1 MSKPRKKPPARKE
14 SRGRTYTISCTDE
27 QWTAIQD
34 GAERAGKNV
43 STVVRR
49 VRADRGPVAQEAPP
63 AGAERE
69 GAAPPRA
76 GGGGERP
83 EPRRGRG
90 GRSRRCRGRTR
101 GAHGRAAARDG
112 PARADARTGWRCCAG
127 RSATRR
133 REPSPRRSYRT
144 RRRRRP
150 PRRRR
155 ARKVAGPKR
164 RPRQRRRASCSLPTT
179 ISKRPRSPH
188 CGGCARR
195 VLASGPGRCRRVRP
209 RGRGVANAGPPN
221 TARERRSGSSP
232 AWSDPAAD
240 AHAAAGPAP
249 GLRQRR
255 SRSRATLA
263 VNSSRWRSMPLSL
276 DPNSRPSISFNC
288 PRRRIRG

>member
-1 MSKPRKKPPARKE
+1 MSKPRRKPPARKE

-27 QWTAIQD
+27 QWAAIQD

-43 STVVRR
+43 STWFVECALTVDPWPRKHRR
-49 VRADRGPVAQEAPP
+49 LVLNEREQRRHARAVAASARNLGADEADG
-63 AGAERE
+63 AGDVGAEL
-69 GAAPPRA
+69 GALM
-76 GGGGERP
+76 
-83 EPRRGRG
+83 
-90 GRSRRCRGRTR
+90 
-101 GAHGRAAARDG
+101 AARLCG
-112 PARADARTGWRCCAG
+112 MAR
-127 RSATRR
+127 RSR

-188 CGGCARR
+188 CGSCARR

-240 AHAAAGPAP
+240 AHAAAGPALP
-249 GLRQRR
+249 LRQRP
-255 SRSRATLA
+255 SRSRAMSA
-263 VNSSRWRSMPLSL
+263 VIVSRWRSMPLCL
-276 DPNSRPSISFNC
+276 DPNSRPFIFITG